1 MNHDENK
8 ILPFALREEGKVT
21 KLWRRGL
28 RLMSRAVRLS
38 EALLHDPHTNDATL
52 DLIVQTID
60 RMLLAERQLRVRAAE
75 EQQQMRDVR
84 RASRLN

>member
-1 MNHDENK
+1 
-8 ILPFALREEGKVT
+8 LG
-21 KLWRRGL
+21 
-28 RLMSRAVRLS
+28 